1 MPWGEGFGECFVSV
15 KIEVNYRGVLFQIV
29 PRVVQRGRQESD
41 VVWFLNRVVEV
52 ECVRVRG
59 RDDCKQNHVAI
70 HTVSK
75 HTIYMADYNPPPPFL
90 SSPRPFN
97 HQIKESAAAKAYDA
111 EWKWMSSTEAKQR
124 SDAAKA
130 QALSD
135 FKKRFPHAQMSRFQ
149 VQVEFDANRK
159 ALGEVLFPD
168 GNGSWE
174 DPLIEN
180 QKYWSPALRSAL
192 SAQKDGGFP
201 YQLSLLQQNKPPLQP
216 VPAIAF
222 SDNTGQSIADLFN
235 KQLKIYVTPTDYF
248 TTKFRQ
254 IFTKTQIKFTQAKYA
269 RKWLAKPDMSFWPQQ
284 LNFALWCATTGCG
297 VSREMLFF
305 NSSLQLSDQ
314 VRTFYQF
321 HVYYTTRK
329 ILYEMGGIQS
339 KNALP
344 DDPAFN
350 QKNNPYDIASYKR
363 ICAEF
368 GVDPSTDFRFTYG
381 QNHGLGYVNIMY
393 SDGPFAQKQW
403 QYPPADLSNPS
414 SQRLAGDSGTTSN
427 NTIAFIR
434 NDQGADTQFEHFVP
448 AQTSGLTLNGLG
460 RINQSIMAFG
470 YCILGSQANT
480 RSSILGNLGT
490 ARNTQTDFLVLIEDS
505 IKTLNVS
512 NGPVKYQDAIQA
524 TKVRLNLAVARG
536 VLLLPARMIINTESI
551 VGYNNNLRRSTD
563 DMKLGVNNQVNQDT
577 KKASLKL
584 MEGGPS
590 KVNPPNSHPSNPIHK
605 QATEAQGIAKP
616 KPAPPVTPTPKP
628 AQPVTQPMP
637 KPETVDTHHVNKA
650 VVAVGALALVGLLI
664 YASS

>member
-1 MPWGEGFGECFVSV
+1 
-15 KIEVNYRGVLFQIV
+15 
-29 PRVVQRGRQESD
+29 
-41 VVWFLNRVVEV
+41 
-52 ECVRVRG
+52 
-59 RDDCKQNHVAI
+59 
-70 HTVSK
+70 
-75 HTIYMADYNPPPPFL
+75 MAGTRDYNPPPPFF

-97 HQIKESAAAKAYDA
+97 HQIQESAAAKAYDA
-111 EWKWMSSTEAKQR
+111 EWKWMNSSEAKQR
-124 SDAAKA
+124 SAAAKA
-130 QALSD
+130 HALSD

-159 ALGEVLFPD
+159 ALGRVLFPD
-168 GNGSWE
+168 GDGSWE
-174 DPLIEN
+174 NPLIED

-192 SAQKDGGFP
+192 GAQQDGGFP
-201 YQLSLLQQNKPPLQP
+201 YQLSLLQQNKPPPHP

-235 KQLKIYVTPTDYF
+235 KQVKIYVTPTDYF

-297 VSREMLFF
+297 VSREMLFS
-305 NSSLQLSDQ
+305 NSSLQISDQ

-350 QKNNPYDIASYKR
+350 QKDNPYDIASYKR

-393 SDGPFAQKQW
+393 SDGPFAQKKW

-414 SQRLAGDSGTTSN
+414 SQRLAGDSGTTTN

-505 IKTLNVS
+505 IKDPERIEWASEVSRRYTSDQGAFELGRRPWCPTL
-512 NGPVKYQDAIQA
+512 
-524 TKVRLNLAVARG
+524 ARPHDHQHG
-536 VLLLPARMIINTESI
+536 
-551 VGYNNNLRRSTD
+551 
-563 DMKLGVNNQVNQDT
+563 K
-577 KKASLKL
+577 
-584 MEGGPS
+584 
-590 KVNPPNSHPSNPIHK
+590 HC
-605 QATEAQGIAKP
+605 
-616 KPAPPVTPTPKP
+616 
-628 AQPVTQPMP
+628 
-637 KPETVDTHHVNKA
+637 
-650 VVAVGALALVGLLI
+650 GLQ
-664 YASS
+664 

>member
-1 MPWGEGFGECFVSV
+1 
-15 KIEVNYRGVLFQIV
+15 
-29 PRVVQRGRQESD
+29 
-41 VVWFLNRVVEV
+41 
-52 ECVRVRG
+52 
-59 RDDCKQNHVAI
+59 
-70 HTVSK
+70 
-75 HTIYMADYNPPPPFL
+75 MAGARDYNPPPPFF
-90 SSPRPFN
+90 SSPRPFK
-97 HQIKESAAAKAYDA
+97 HQIQESAAAKAYDA
-111 EWKWMSSTEAKQR
+111 EWKWMNSSEAKQR
-124 SDAAKA
+124 SAAAKA
-130 QALSD
+130 FALSD
-135 FKKRFPHAQMSRFQ
+135 FQKRFPHAQMSRFQ
-149 VQVEFDANRK
+149 VQVEFDATRK
-159 ALGEVLFPD
+159 ALGRVLFPD
-168 GNGSWE
+168 GDGSWE
-174 DPLIEN
+174 NPLIEN
-180 QKYWSPALRSAL
+180 QKYWSPALKAAL
-192 SAQKDGGFP
+192 GVQQDGGFP
-201 YQLSLLQQNKPPLQP
+201 AQLSLLPTQSQAPQP

-222 SDNTGQSIADLFN
+222 SDNRGQRIADLFN
-235 KQLKIYVTPTDYF
+235 KQVKIYVTPTDYF

-269 RKWLAKPDMSFWPQQ
+269 RKLLGKPDMSFWPQQ

-297 VSREMLFF
+297 VSREMLFS

-321 HVYYTTRK
+321 YVYYTTRK

-350 QKNNPYDIASYKR
+350 QKDNPYDIASYKR

-368 GVDPSTDFRFTYG
+368 GIDPSTDFRFTYG

-414 SQRLAGDSGTTSN
+414 SQRLAGDSGTTTN
-427 NTIAFIR
+427 NSIAFIR

-470 YCILGSQANT
+470 YCILGAQANT

-512 NGPVKYQDAIQA
+512 NGPVKYQDAIEA

-536 VLLLPARMIINTESI
+536 VLLLPSRMIINTESI
-551 VGYNNNLRRSTD
+551 VGYNNNLRRATD
-563 DMKLGVNNQVNQDT
+563 DMKLGVNNQVNQGT

-584 MEGGPS
+584 MAGGPS
-590 KVNPPNSHPSNPIHK
+590 KINPPNSHPSNPIHK
-605 QATEAQGIAKP
+605 KATEAQGLAKP
-616 KPAPPVTPTPKP
+616 TQPSAPAP
-628 AQPVTQPMP
+628 AQPATPPPAP
-637 KPETVDTHHVNKA
+637 KTTATTESVDPHHVNKTLIA
-650 VVAVGALALVGLLI
+650 VSALALVGVII
-664 YASS
+664 YSSSS

>member
-1 MPWGEGFGECFVSV
+1 
-15 KIEVNYRGVLFQIV
+15 
-29 PRVVQRGRQESD
+29 
-41 VVWFLNRVVEV
+41 
-52 ECVRVRG
+52 
-59 RDDCKQNHVAI
+59 
-70 HTVSK
+70 
-75 HTIYMADYNPPPPFL
+75 MADYNPPPPR
-90 SSPRPFN
+90 SSN
-97 HQIKESAAAKAYDA
+97 HQIKESAASKAYDA
-111 EWKWMSSTEAKQR
+111 EWKWMTTSPEAKQR

-130 QALSD
+130 KALSD

-149 VQVEFDANRK
+149 VQVEIDANRK
-159 ALGEVLFPD
+159 ASGEVLFPN

-174 DPLIEN
+174 LIGDP
-180 QKYWSPALRSAL
+180 KHWSPALRAAL
-192 SAQKDGGFP
+192 SAQQDGGFP
-201 YQLSLLQQNKPPLQP
+201 YQLSLLPTQSQAPQP

-269 RKWLAKPDMSFWPQQ
+269 RKWLGKPDMSFWPQQ

-297 VSREMLFF
+297 VSREMFF
-305 NSSLQLSDQ
+305 SNSSLQLSDQ

-350 QKNNPYDIASYKR
+350 QKDNPYDIASYKR

-393 SDGPFAQKQW
+393 SDGPFAQKKW

-584 MEGGPS
+584 MKGGPS

-605 QATEAQGIAKP
+605 QATEAQGIAKS
-616 KPAPPVTPTPKP
+616 KPVTPAPKP
-628 AQPVTQPMP
+628 AQPVTQPAP
-637 KPETVDTHHVNKA
+637 KPAQPVTQPAPKTEFVDTHHVNKA

>member
-1 MPWGEGFGECFVSV
+1 
-15 KIEVNYRGVLFQIV
+15 
-29 PRVVQRGRQESD
+29 
-41 VVWFLNRVVEV
+41 
-52 ECVRVRG
+52 
-59 RDDCKQNHVAI
+59 
-70 HTVSK
+70 
-75 HTIYMADYNPPPPFL
+75 
-90 SSPRPFN
+90 
-97 HQIKESAAAKAYDA
+97 
-111 EWKWMSSTEAKQR
+111 
-124 SDAAKA
+124 
-130 QALSD
+130 
-135 FKKRFPHAQMSRFQ
+135 MSRFQ

-159 ALGEVLFPD
+159 ALGRVLFPD
-168 GNGSWE
+168 GDGPWE
-174 DPLIEN
+174 NPLIED
-180 QKYWSPALRSAL
+180 QKYWSSAL
-192 SAQKDGGFP
+192 KGALGAQQDGGFP
-201 YQLSLLQQNKPPLQP
+201 AQLSLLPTQSLAPQP

-222 SDNTGQSIADLFN
+222 SDNRGQRIADLFN
-235 KQLKIYVTPTDYF
+235 KQVKIYVTPTDYF

-284 LNFALWCATTGCG
+284 LNFALWCATMGCG
-297 VSREMLFF
+297 VSREMLFS

-339 KNALP
+339 KDALP

-350 QKNNPYDIASYKR
+350 QKDNPYDIASYKR

-368 GVDPSTDFRFTYG
+368 GIDPSTDFRFTYG
-381 QNHGLGYVNIMY
+381 QNHELGYVNIMY
-393 SDGPFAQKQW
+393 SNGPFAHKQW

-414 SQRLAGDSGTTSN
+414 SQRLAGDSSATTN

-448 AQTSGLTLNGLG
+448 AQTSGLTLKGLG

-470 YCILGSQANT
+470 YCILGAQANT

-490 ARNTQTDFLVLIEDS
+490 ARNTQTDVLVLIDDS

-512 NGPVKYQDAIQA
+512 NGPVKYQDAIEA

-536 VLLLPARMIINTESI
+536 VLLLPSRMIINMESI
-551 VGYNNNLRRSTD
+551 VGYNNNLRRATD
-563 DMKLGVNNQVNQDT
+563 DMKLGVNNQVNQGT

-584 MEGGPS
+584 MAGGLS

-605 QATEAQGIAKP
+605 KATEAQGLAKP
-616 KPAPPVTPTPKP
+616 TQPSAIPPAPPAKPPTPQSQ
-628 AQPVTQPMP
+628 AT
-637 KPETVDTHHVNKA
+637 ESVDPHHVNKTLI
-650 VVAVGALALVGLLI
+650 AVGALALVGLI
-664 YASS
+664 VYSSSS

>member
-1 MPWGEGFGECFVSV
+1 M
-15 KIEVNYRGVLFQIV
+15 
-29 PRVVQRGRQESD
+29 
-41 VVWFLNRVVEV
+41 VEV
-52 ECVRVRG
+52 QSMRVRG
-59 RDDCKQNHVAI
+59 RDDCEQNHVAI
-70 HTVSK
+70 HKVSK
-75 HTIYMADYNPPPPFL
+75 HTIYMGDYNPPPPFL

-111 EWKWMSSTEAKQR
+111 EWKWMTTSTEAKKL

-130 QALSD
+130 KALSD

-149 VQVEFDANRK
+149 VQVEIDANRK
-159 ALGEVLFPD
+159 ASGEVLFPN

-174 DPLIEN
+174 LIGD
-180 QKYWSPALRSAL
+180 QKHWSPALRAAL
-192 SAQKDGGFP
+192 GVQQDGGFP
-201 YQLSLLQQNKPPLQP
+201 YQLSLLPTQSQAPQP
-216 VPAIAF
+216 VPAIEF
-222 SDNTGQSIADLFN
+222 TENTGQSIAALFN

-269 RKWLAKPDMSFWPQQ
+269 RKWLGKPDMSFWPQQ

-297 VSREMLFF
+297 VSREMLFS
-305 NSSLQLSDQ
+305 NSSLQLSAQ

-350 QKNNPYDIASYKR
+350 QKDNPYDIASYKR

-393 SDGPFAQKQW
+393 SDGPFAQKKW

-414 SQRLAGDSGTTSN
+414 SQRLAGDSGTTTN

-460 RINQSIMAFG
+460 RINQAIMAFG

-505 IKTLNVS
+505 IKTLNVA

-616 KPAPPVTPTPKP
+616 TPATPTPKP

>member
-1 MPWGEGFGECFVSV
+1 
-15 KIEVNYRGVLFQIV
+15 
-29 PRVVQRGRQESD
+29 
-41 VVWFLNRVVEV
+41 
-52 ECVRVRG
+52 
-59 RDDCKQNHVAI
+59 
-70 HTVSK
+70 
-75 HTIYMADYNPPPPFL
+75 MADYNPPPPFF

-97 HQIKESAAAKAYDA
+97 HQIKESAASKAYDA
-111 EWKWMSSTEAKQR
+111 EWKWMSSTEAKKL

-130 QALSD
+130 KALSD

-149 VQVEFDANRK
+149 VQVEFDASRK
-159 ALGEVLFPD
+159 ASGEVLFPD

-174 DPLIEN
+174 DPLLED
-180 QKYWSPALRSAL
+180 QKYWSPALMSAL
-192 SAQKDGGFP
+192 SAQQDGGFP
-201 YQLSLLQQNKPPLQP
+201 YQLSLLPTQSHAPQP

-222 SDNTGQSIADLFN
+222 SDSTGQSIADLFN
-235 KQLKIYVTPTDYF
+235 KQVKIYVTPTDYF

-254 IFTKTQIKFTQAKYA
+254 IFAKTQIKFTQAKYA

-297 VSREMLFF
+297 VSREMLFS

-350 QKNNPYDIASYKR
+350 QKDNPYDVASYKR

-393 SDGPFAQKQW
+393 SDGPFAQKKW
-403 QYPPADLSNPS
+403 QYPPADLSNSS
-414 SQRLAGDSGTTSN
+414 SQRLAGDSGATTN

-434 NDQGADTQFEHFVP
+434 NDQGANTQFEHFVP

-470 YCILGSQANT
+470 YCILGAQANT

-490 ARNTQTDFLVLIEDS
+490 ARNTQTDFLILIEDS

-512 NGPVKYQDAIQA
+512 SGPVKYQNAIEA

-536 VLLLPARMIINTESI
+536 TLLLPARMIINTESI

-563 DMKLGVNNQVNQDT
+563 DMKLGVNNQVNQAT

-584 MEGGPS
+584 MAGGPS

-605 QATEAQGIAKP
+605 QATEAQGLAKP
-616 KPAPPVTPTPKP
+616 KPAPPVTQSATPV
-628 AQPVTQPMP
+628 QPVTQPTP
-637 KPETVDTHHVNKA
+637 KPELVDTHHVNKT

-664 YASS
+664 YAFS